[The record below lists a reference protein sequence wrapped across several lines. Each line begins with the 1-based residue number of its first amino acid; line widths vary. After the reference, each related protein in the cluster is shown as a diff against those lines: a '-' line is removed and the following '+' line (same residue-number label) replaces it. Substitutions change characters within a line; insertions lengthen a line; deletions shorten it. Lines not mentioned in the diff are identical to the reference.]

1 MVSKSSLSTCL
12 MLLKLIMFLSLSL
25 DEQMHW
31 RHVDVSNALHIRHD
45 KNIVSFFFYIYVCWC
60 FYAKNVVIVNK
71 LKVNEECAVQHS
83 IFRSKRKVLFY
94 SPYLKLTK
102 EREIKSLSTNY
113 SSNKMIKENR
123 FWSKHFFSSSS
134 LSLSFFTLPMPHP
147 RLYSYVEG
155 IGAFVFFRFS
165 IAPCCMLKV
174 KAWHFFFSSL
184 LFISGPSPTNIHI
197 YYHRHSTS
205 FNYQLRLPIVTSNV
219 LFLILLIVDFPT

>member
-134 LSLSFFTLPMPHP
+134 LSLFLYLTNASSPVVLVHRGYRRLRFFPILYCTLLH
-147 RLYSYVEG
+147 VESKG
-155 IGAFVFFRFS
+155 
-165 IAPCCMLKV
+165 MT
-174 KAWHFFFSSL
+174 FFFLFFAFYFRAVTNQHSHILSS
-184 LFISGPSPTNIHI
+184 
-197 YYHRHSTS
+197 S
-205 FNYQLRLPIVTSNV
+205 FDV
-219 LFLILLIVDFPT
+219 L